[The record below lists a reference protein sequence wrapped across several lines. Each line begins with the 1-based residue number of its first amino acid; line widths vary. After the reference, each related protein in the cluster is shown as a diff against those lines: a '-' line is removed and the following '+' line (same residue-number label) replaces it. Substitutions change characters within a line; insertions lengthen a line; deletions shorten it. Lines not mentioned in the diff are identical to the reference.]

1 MGRGG
6 MRMNELTT
14 VKVNGRFQI
23 TLPVHVRQH
32 LGIQSGDYL
41 QVDVQDGLLILMSQ
55 PVDYVADMAGLH
67 QDIWEGVDTTT
78 YLNEERAE

>member
-1 MGRGG
+1 MS
-6 MRMNELTT
+6 NPKT

-23 TLPVHVRQH
+23 TLPDHIRQQ
-32 LGIQSGDYL
+32 LNIKAGDSL
-41 QVDVQDGLLILMSQ
+41 LVDVQDGLLILVPQ
-55 PVDYVADMAGLH
+55 PIDYVAHMAGLH